1 MIKDISVSLRWN
13 TAIRHTYKEQELFG
27 KEEKMYTFDSRVRY
41 SEIDHA
47 GNMTLPALINYFQDC
62 STFQSEDIGLGTE
75 VLKAKKKAWI
85 LSYWQIVIERL
96 PALGERITAGT
107 FATEFK
113 GLYGNRNFVLDDARG
128 NRLAYANSV
137 WVFMDMEK
145 GRPARPEP
153 EDVLPYG
160 SEPALEMEYEDRK
173 IRLPENLEEKPSF
186 PVRKYHIDTNEH
198 VNNCQYVQMALEVL
212 PEETRVRQIR
222 VEYKKSAVLGDVI
235 FPKVAR
241 EENRIVTEL
250 CDENGK
256 PYAVIE
262 IK

>member
-1 MIKDISVSLRWN
+1 MQQN
-13 TAIRHTYKEQELFG
+13 NH
-27 KEEKMYTFDSRVRY
+27 YTFDSKVRF
-41 SEIDHA
+41 SEVDHT
-47 GNMTLPALINYFQDC
+47 GRITLPGIINYFQDC
-62 STFQSEDIGLGTE
+62 STFQSESIGLGVDYFAE
-75 VLKAKKKAWI
+75 HNRAWVLT
-85 LSYWQIVIERL
+85 YWQVVIEEYPRL
-96 PALGERITAGT
+96 AQEINIATW
-107 FATEFK
+107 ATEFK
-113 GLYGNRNFVLDDARG
+113 SMLGKRNFCMTDAEG
-128 NRLAYANSV
+128 KKLAYANSV
-137 WVFMDMEK
+137 WAYMDMKK
-145 GRPARPEP
+145 GRPVRPSAE
-153 EDVLPYG
+153 EVEPYG
-160 SEPALEMEYEDRK
+160 SGEPLEMDYQPRK
-173 IRLPENLEEKPSF
+173 IKLPESAVKKEPF
-186 PVRKYHIDTNEH
+186 AVRKYHIDTNEH

>member
-1 MIKDISVSLRWN
+1 MYFHMDQSLRLRW
-13 TAIRHTYKEQELFG
+13 
-27 KEEKMYTFDSRVRY
+27 
-41 SEIDHA
+41 
-47 GNMTLPALINYFQDC
+47 
-62 STFQSEDIGLGTE
+62 
-75 VLKAKKKAWI
+75 
-85 LSYWQIVIERL
+85 
-96 PALGERITAGT
+96 
-107 FATEFK
+107 
-113 GLYGNRNFVLDDARG
+113 
-128 NRLAYANSV
+128 
-137 WVFMDMEK
+137 
-145 GRPARPEP
+145 
-153 EDVLPYG
+153 
-160 SEPALEMEYEDRK
+160 EYEDRK

>member
-1 MIKDISVSLRWN
+1 MRRN
-13 TAIRHTYKEQELFG
+13 
-27 KEEKMYTFDSRVRY
+27 
-41 SEIDHA
+41 
-47 GNMTLPALINYFQDC
+47 
-62 STFQSEDIGLGTE
+62 
-75 VLKAKKKAWI
+75 LKACMETGI
-85 LSYWQIVIERL
+85 LCSMMPGK
-96 PALGERITAGT
+96 PACVCQFCVGV
-107 FATEFK
+107 
-113 GLYGNRNFVLDDARG
+113 YGYG
-128 NRLAYANSV
+128 
-137 WVFMDMEK
+137 K

>member
-1 MIKDISVSLRWN
+1 LIKDISVSLRWN

-41 SEIDHA
+41 SEIDHT

-186 PVRKYHIDTNEH
+186 PVRKYTH
-198 VNNCQYVQMALEVL
+198 
-212 PEETRVRQIR
+212 
-222 VEYKKSAVLGDVI
+222 
-235 FPKVAR
+235 
-241 EENRIVTEL
+241 
-250 CDENGK
+250 
-256 PYAVIE
+256 
-262 IK
+262 

>member
-41 SEIDHA
+41 SEIDHT

-173 IRLPENLEEKPSF
+173 IRLPENLEEPSF

>member
-1 MIKDISVSLRWN
+1 MTKDISVSLRWN

-41 SEIDHA
+41 SEIDHT

-145 GRPARPEP
+145 
-153 EDVLPYG
+153 
-160 SEPALEMEYEDRK
+160 EDRQDLSRK
-173 IRLPENLEEKPSF
+173 MYFHMDQSLRLRWSMKTERSVF
-186 PVRKYHIDTNEH
+186 RRIWRK
-198 VNNCQYVQMALEVL
+198 
-212 PEETRVRQIR
+212 
-222 VEYKKSAVLGDVI
+222 
-235 FPKVAR
+235 
-241 EENRIVTEL
+241 NRRFR
-250 CDENGK
+250 
-256 PYAVIE
+256 
-262 IK
+262 

>member
-1 MIKDISVSLRWN
+1 MTKDISVSLRWN

-41 SEIDHA
+41 SEIDHT

-160 SEPALEMEYEDRK
+160 SEPALEMENALLPSRSDRK
-173 IRLPENLEEKPSF
+173 SP
-186 PVRKYHIDTNEH
+186 
-198 VNNCQYVQMALEVL
+198 
-212 PEETRVRQIR
+212 
-222 VEYKKSAVLGDVI
+222 
-235 FPKVAR
+235 
-241 EENRIVTEL
+241 
-250 CDENGK
+250 
-256 PYAVIE
+256 
-262 IK
+262 

>member
-1 MIKDISVSLRWN
+1 
-13 TAIRHTYKEQELFG
+13 
-27 KEEKMYTFDSRVRY
+27 
-41 SEIDHA
+41 
-47 GNMTLPALINYFQDC
+47 MTLPALINYFQDC

-198 VNNCQYVQMALEVL
+198 VNNCQYVQMAMEYI
-212 PEETRVRQIR
+212 EHTGDIRQVR
-222 VEYKKSAVLGDVI
+222 VEYKNSAVYGDIIV
-235 FPKVAR
+235 PKVAA
-241 EENRIVTEL
+241 EETRTVVEL
-250 CDENGK
+250 CDESDRIF
-256 PYAVIE
+256 ATVE
-262 IK
+262 FS

>member
-1 MIKDISVSLRWN
+1 M
-13 TAIRHTYKEQELFG
+13 
-27 KEEKMYTFDSRVRY
+27 
-41 SEIDHA
+41 
-47 GNMTLPALINYFQDC
+47 
-62 STFQSEDIGLGTE
+62 
-75 VLKAKKKAWI
+75 
-85 LSYWQIVIERL
+85 IERL
-96 PALGERITAGT
+96 RLGERITAGT

-113 GLYGNRNFVLDDARG
+113 NAMETGILCSMMPGRQ
-128 NRLAYANSV
+128 LAYANSV

-160 SEPALEMEYEDRK
+160 SEPAKRWSMKTLERSVFRK
-173 IRLPENLEEKPSF
+173 AGGKTIVSGE
-186 PVRKYHIDTNEH
+186 KYHIDTNEH

-241 EENRIVTEL
+241 EEKRIVTEL

>member
-1 MIKDISVSLRWN
+1 MI
-13 TAIRHTYKEQELFG
+13 
-27 KEEKMYTFDSRVRY
+27 
-41 SEIDHA
+41 
-47 GNMTLPALINYFQDC
+47 
-62 STFQSEDIGLGTE
+62 
-75 VLKAKKKAWI
+75 
-85 LSYWQIVIERL
+85 
-96 PALGERITAGT
+96 
-107 FATEFK
+107 
-113 GLYGNRNFVLDDARG
+113 
-128 NRLAYANSV
+128 AYANSV
-137 WVFMDMEK
+137 WVYMDVEK
-145 GRPARPEP
+145 GRPVRPAPEEVESYGTGEP
-153 EDVLPYG
+153 
-160 SEPALEMEYEDRK
+160 LELVQASRK
-173 IRLPENLEEKPSF
+173 VAMPEAAADAESF
-186 PVRKYHIDTNEH
+186 PVMRHQIDTNEH

>member
-1 MIKDISVSLRWN
+1 
-13 TAIRHTYKEQELFG
+13 
-27 KEEKMYTFDSRVRY
+27 MYTFDSRVRY
-41 SEIDHA
+41 SEIDHT

-198 VNNCQYVQMALEVL
+198 VNNCQYVQMAMDYL
-212 PEETRVRQIR
+212 PENFKIHQMRA
-222 VEYKKSAVLGDVI
+222 EYKQQARLNDVI
-235 FPKVAR
+235 CPAR
-241 EENRIVTEL
+241 AV
-250 CDENGK
+250 DENKTTVLLNDQKGE
-256 PYAVIE
+256 PYAVVE
-262 IK
+262 FK